1 MRVVPRPKRK
11 TQEDILRFFR
21 ARDVKFQ
28 SCTLKQELYRQLGL
42 SSLLEP
48 IQSVQDM
55 THEKSNLGL
64 FMIVQTED
72 YLFKYQYRD
81 SKITFNRGEFKTERE
96 PLKKGFKDFDGDE
109 IVSFLQYCI
118 EDQIDFSILSSR
130 YIDKNL
136 LIQAK

>member
-1 MRVVPRPKRK
+1 
-11 TQEDILRFFR
+11 
-21 ARDVKFQ
+21 
-28 SCTLKQELYRQLGL
+28 
-42 SSLLEP
+42 
-48 IQSVQDM
+48 M

-81 SKITFNRGEFKTERE
+81 SEVRFESGEFKTERE

-118 EDQIDFSILSSR
+118 EDQIDFSILSS
-130 YIDKNL
+130 YSIDKNL